1 PGCEFRGHSQ
11 RIRVN
16 KGPVISVRAS
26 TYQRTPSSVRVV
38 VDSSSPIVHQ
48 VKPAAFG
55 LVVEIDF
62 SSTPRTASATTAA
75 GSPRFA
81 SPSARNAASESESR
95 KNAKMT
101 SRSIIR
107 IGVLD
112 ADDLMLR
119 ADGLA
124 VTDLPELQD
133 KADAGDL
140 ESETTLAFAYHVGTL
155 LKV

>member
-1 PGCEFRGHSQ
+1 
-11 RIRVN
+11 
-16 KGPVISVRAS
+16 
-26 TYQRTPSSVRVV
+26 
-38 VDSSSPIVHQ
+38 
-48 VKPAAFG
+48 
-55 LVVEIDF
+55 
-62 SSTPRTASATTAA
+62 
-75 GSPRFA
+75 
-81 SPSARNAASESESR
+81 
-95 KNAKMT
+95 MT

-124 VTDLPELQD
+124 VTDLPELHD

-155 LKV
+155 LKVDDDQALQLLRRAAKHGYMAAEEGLGMFYQAGFGVPPNPGEALIWYSRAAQDGSKKAASSVGRL